1 MTRSHQPAPARLTIR
16 QERRAWRLPAFHH
29 LARRAVSP
37 SPASLVRPPRGIGPG
52 NSRAHPR
59 PNPAKANSCV
69 NQQFSGCVFHA
80 ARCCRGAGPA
90 GRRSGRRP
98 QRRAGMRLAGL
109 NPARGRGNTP
119 QPPPAPRAG
128 RCGPAIPA
136 PACATAHTTM
146 ASHRRPRRRSG
157 RHDGGSRPPHASHR
171 FCAHWTIAWLPG
183 HHPRVPDVTSTP
195 GAAGPQGRPF
205 RRGGGSRQRPGH
217 CAMTQHGPPAQR

>member
-136 PACATAHTTM
+136 PACAFRHGPRFIPPTTHGEP
-146 ASHRRPRRRSG
+146 AARPYVFGVRRRPVQ
-157 RHDGGSRPPHASHR
+157 GSRAADAVGSQVLTPVHALTYGRTSP
-171 FCAHWTIAWLPG
+171 LPC
-183 HHPRVPDVTSTP
+183 P
-195 GAAGPQGRPF
+195 AAVERL
-205 RRGGGSRQRPGH
+205 R
-217 CAMTQHGPPAQR
+217 